1 MGEALEE
8 YIKDLFAN
16 TLEVSTPE
24 RLEKQSN
31 LFSYKGNQNNP
42 PDFMIK
48 GGDAIEV
55 KKIETKCGSI
65 SLNSSYP
72 KHKLYSTSQMITKDC
87 RVCEEWTEKD
97 IIYAVGEM
105 DKKTKT
111 LRALSFVYGE
121 DLAAT
126 EDIYERI
133 ILKIKKGILNIPD
146 MEFNETKELGR
157 VNRVDPLGV
166 TYLRIRGMWGIENP
180 FKVFNYIL
188 EKDIQQEASFSLI
201 AVINER
207 KWKTFDN
214 TKELEKVIKSTK
226 GASLSKVKIKN
237 PNNPSELKPA
247 YLIQFNI

>member
-1 MGEALEE
+1 
-8 YIKDLFAN
+8 
-16 TLEVSTPE
+16 
-24 RLEKQSN
+24 
-31 LFSYKGNQNNP
+31 
-42 PDFMIK
+42 
-48 GGDAIEV
+48 
-55 KKIETKCGSI
+55 
-65 SLNSSYP
+65 
-72 KHKLYSTSQMITKDC
+72 
-87 RVCEEWTEKD
+87 
-97 IIYAVGEM
+97 M